1 MNSRPQPEFEP
12 TTPAFTVEA
21 GGSRI
26 GRPLN
31 VVGDEIIV
39 KISSRDTNGAF
50 AVVEGYIPPQGG
62 PPLHRHLVQDEW
74 WYILEGQF
82 LFEVDGQEIHAGPG
96 MTVFAPHGS
105 CHAFQNVGTTM
116 GRSLVTV
123 VPGGLDIFFEELS
136 AVLPAGALPD
146 PVALASL
153 FAKHGLELLG
163 PPLSARRLSK
173 QTEVVEAEGS

>member
-1 MNSRPQPEFEP
+1 MTTQPNLAQS
-12 TTPAFTVEA
+12 TAAFTVEA
-21 GGSRI
+21 GGSRT
-26 GRPLN
+26 GQALP
-31 VVGDEIIV
+31 VVGEQMFV

-50 AVVEGYIPPQGG
+50 AVIEDYTPPQGG

-82 LFEVDGQEIHAGPG
+82 LFEVDGKEIHVGPG
-96 MTVFAPHGS
+96 MTVFARHGS

-123 VPGGLDIFFEELS
+123 VPGGLDIFFEEISKIAPSS
-136 AVLPAGALPD
+136 AAQLD
-146 PVALASL
+146 PKALAAL

-163 PPLSARRLSK
+163 PPLAARDKNKS
-173 QTEVVEAEGS
+173 